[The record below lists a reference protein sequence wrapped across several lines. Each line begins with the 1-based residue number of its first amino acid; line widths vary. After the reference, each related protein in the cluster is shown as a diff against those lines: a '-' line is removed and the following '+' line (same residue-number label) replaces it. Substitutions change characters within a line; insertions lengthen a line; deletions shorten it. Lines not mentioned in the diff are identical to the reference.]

1 MSLLHLMNLRKFIF
15 EFIRKLIS
23 DINLFY
29 FGILFAEKS
38 HIVGKCMCL
47 IPLYETRQPF
57 HNKIFHTNFCFSVV
71 TQRYEVNLMDE
82 HVLRGNTAIIK
93 CHIPSFV
100 ADYVYVSSWL
110 QDEQNEIFPN
120 NNDFGT
126 HYWSSFVKHVFI
138 I

>member
-1 MSLLHLMNLRKFIF
+1 M
-15 EFIRKLIS
+15 
-23 DINLFY
+23 
-29 FGILFAEKS
+29 
-38 HIVGKCMCL
+38 
-47 IPLYETRQPF
+47 
-57 HNKIFHTNFCFSVV
+57 

-110 QDEQNEIFPN
+110 QDEQNEISPN

-126 HYWSSFVKHVFI
+126 NYWSSFLKHVSYFRGFSVHFGPGPNPSVVAYHSCLI
-138 I
+138 QVILF